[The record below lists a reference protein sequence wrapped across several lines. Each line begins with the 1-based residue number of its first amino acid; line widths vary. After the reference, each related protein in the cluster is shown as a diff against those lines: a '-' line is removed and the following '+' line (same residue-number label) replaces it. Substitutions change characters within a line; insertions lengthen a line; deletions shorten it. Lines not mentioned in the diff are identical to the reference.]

1 MKLLEKYIDE
11 IRDYIEQ
18 KKSSNARRIFR
29 ADHLGSW
36 PKSDKSGIV
45 LLPDL
50 SVELGNPDDASVSFQ
65 TWTEDASLVNDGD
78 ITLIGADICEA
89 STPNLP
95 FGKIVIAQVEDFD
108 ENNAADRTREMFLS
122 KFDLSLSGFML
133 KSASNYM
140 AEWCRISKDAV
151 SNHFS
156 FKILGSSLINE
167 LKNLDYVKSVEI
179 IFITSSNNDVNELFD
194 IGNRSLRT
202 LNAMAKMV
210 NEMSYDCGECEY
222 SDICNEADELREIRD
237 KIANEK

>member
-11 IRDYIEQ
+11 IRDYIDQ
-18 KKSSNARRIFR
+18 KKNSNAYQIFR
-29 ADHLGSW
+29 ADHACSW
-36 PKSDKSGIV
+36 PKSNKLGIV

-50 SVELGNPDDASVSFQ
+50 SVELGSPDDASVSFQ
-65 TWTEDASLVNDGD
+65 TWTEDASLVNDGE
-78 ITLIGADICEA
+78 ITLIGSDICEA
-89 STPNLP
+89 STTNLP
-95 FGKIVIAQVEDFD
+95 FGKIVITQVEGFD
-108 ENNAADRTREMFLS
+108 KNNAADRTREMFLS

-167 LKNLDYVKSVEI
+167 LRNLDYVRSVEI

-202 LNAMAKMV
+202 LNAMTKMV

-222 SDICNEADELREIRD
+222 SDICDEADELRELRD
-237 KIANEK
+237 NLAYEK

>member
-11 IRDYIEQ
+11 IRDYIDR
-18 KKSSNARRIFR
+18 KKISNAWRIFR
-29 ADHLGSW
+29 ADHCSSW

-65 TWTEDASLVNDGD
+65 TWTEDASLVNDGE
-78 ITLIGADICEA
+78 ITLIGSDICETA
-89 STPNLP
+89 TANLP
-95 FGKIVIAQVEDFD
+95 FGKIVIAEVEGFD
-108 ENNAADRTREMFLS
+108 ETNAADRTREMFLS

-140 AEWCRISKDAV
+140 AEWCRVSKDAV

-167 LKNLDYVKSVEI
+167 LKKLDYVKSVEI

-222 SDICNEADELREIRD
+222 TDICDEADELRELRD
-237 KIANEK
+237 NLAYEK